1 MISEKIDRDEFD
13 RYIVNVVTI
22 NRKILLTLF
31 DLELT
36 KNELLK
42 NKVEYIKNLP
52 YVDKTYFFF
61 DGIIDFKS
69 LVLLLEQ
76 FNSKKNIELLI
87 DVNKE
92 NECKI
97 LKDYLNNSK
106 ILRNDLWHNCIE
118 YNKPKKY
125 YKIFSSI
132 KNAYEL
138 FQNNSLLNKEDLFKN
153 CIKYLNISLE
163 YFNND
168 NKMNIKINK

>member
-1 MISEKIDRDEFD
+1 MTSANLKREEFD
-13 RYIVNVVTI
+13 KYIVNVVTI

-61 DGIIDFKS
+61 NGIIDFKS
-69 LVLLLEQ
+69 LLLLLEK
-76 FNSKKNIELLI
+76 FNSKKKIELLI

-97 LKDYLNNSK
+97 LKDFLNNSK
-106 ILRNDLWHNCIE
+106 LLRNDLWHNCID
-118 YNKPKKY
+118 YKNPKKY
-125 YKIFSSI
+125 HKIFSSI
-132 KNAYEL
+132 KSAYEL
-138 FQNNSLLNKEDLFKN
+138 FKNNSLLNKKDLFEN
-153 CIKYLNISLE
+153 CIKYFNIALE
-163 YFNND
+163 YLENS
-168 NKMNIKINK
+168 NKINIKFNK

>member
-1 MISEKIDRDEFD
+1 MTSAILNRDEFD
-13 RYIVNVVTI
+13 KYIVNVVTI

-87 DVNKE
+87 DANKE

-97 LKDYLNNSK
+97 LIYIVFDF
-106 ILRNDLWHNCIE
+106 IL
-118 YNKPKKY
+118 
-125 YKIFSSI
+125 
-132 KNAYEL
+132 
-138 FQNNSLLNKEDLFKN
+138 
-153 CIKYLNISLE
+153 LE
-163 YFNND
+163 
-168 NKMNIKINK
+168 